1 MSNNFL
7 YKLKCDTADDI
18 GKCLECVTKWVDGV
32 SIALTKID
40 GDIHVRFEIPRHDAQ
55 ISWNVKTVEV
65 KDEYY
70 NGGMYRGLR
79 IAVCGHMPHYHDL
92 QHTLCISGMLSQEFA
107 DSLKV
112 VVMKLSVPNLAHE
125 IPNSGPLVD
134 ANIINRLLV
143 DVYKRYREQVIAI
156 ENLMLLPDRVREYRM
171 INRERELASGLK
183 E

>member
-1 MSNNFL
+1 
-7 YKLKCDTADDI
+7 
-18 GKCLECVTKWVDGV
+18 
-32 SIALTKID
+32 
-40 GDIHVRFEIPRHDAQ
+40 
-55 ISWNVKTVEV
+55 
-65 KDEYY
+65 
-70 NGGMYRGLR
+70 
-79 IAVCGHMPHYHDL
+79 
-92 QHTLCISGMLSQEFA
+92 MLSQEFT

-112 VVMKLSVPNLAHE
+112 VVMKLSVPSLAHE